1 MDDSTELTEK
11 GEGEVTNL
19 IGTSPW
25 SRRRQDGQAMVV
37 KAAAGRAPMHKGVGQ
52 GAGEGEGSAGDPF
65 QASMKVGRWR
75 KSQAVMVKAV
85 AGRTLMR
92 VRSGLRIGARRS
104 GGEVVR
110 GGDAGV
116 TFYRVGGGA
125 GRPGDGGEWAAVVGR
140 HDGGGGGRF
149 DRGSPG
155 VVGSDE
161 GVPWPFR
168 ERKGGLQE
176 AASPHTQGGG
186 GGVGRSTW
194 VGRWPSRGPCVGE
207 RGWGRLAGPAKG

>member
-1 MDDSTELTEK
+1 
-11 GEGEVTNL
+11 
-19 IGTSPW
+19 
-25 SRRRQDGQAMVV
+25 
-37 KAAAGRAPMHKGVGQ
+37 
-52 GAGEGEGSAGDPF
+52 
-65 QASMKVGRWR
+65 
-75 KSQAVMVKAV
+75 
-85 AGRTLMR
+85 
-92 VRSGLRIGARRS
+92 
-104 GGEVVR
+104 VVR